1 MPHEVRHMAV
11 GLQSSGKT
19 TFAAA
24 LWYLIDSG
32 EMPTSLRKGKHTG
45 DHSYLEML
53 ATRWEEGWQ
62 VPRTKTLQ
70 QEVITMNLKDPATSK
85 DVALQFVDLSGETFE
100 KAFATRILGRNAADA
115 FEGARN
121 LMLFVSANDA
131 RDDLTM
137 IDVAM
142 QLRDNTNEE
151 LVSDDRSEEA
161 KFNAA
166 KTPRQ
171 VQVVDFLESLQQPP
185 LSLSLDRLAVII
197 SAWDKAP
204 EHNDPDRWLRER
216 MPLLDQYLRNT
227 GLMVRIYGVS
237 AQGGDLP
244 DLDNPPAKDDA
255 AGYLDQKQLLSLAKA
270 SKRIQ
275 VVGHAAV
282 EHDLTH
288 PVRWLSGLE
297 GE

>member
-1 MPHEVRHMAV
+1 MAV

-24 LWYLIDSG
+24 LWYLLDSG
-32 EMPTSLRKGKHTG
+32 EIPTSLRKGKHTG

-53 ATRWEEGWQ
+53 AKRWEEGWQ

-70 QEVITMNLKDPATSK
+70 QEIITMNLKDPATST

-100 KAFATRILGRNAADA
+100 RAFATRILGRNAAAA

-121 LMLFVSANDA
+121 LMLFVSANDV

-142 QLRDNTNEE
+142 QLQDNTNEE

-161 KFNAA
+161 KFDPA
-166 KTPRQ
+166 KAPRQ
-171 VQVVDFLESLQQPP
+171 VQVVDFLESIRQPP
-185 LSLSLDRLAVII
+185 MSVSLDRLVVII
-197 SAWDKAP
+197 SAWDKRP
-204 EHNDPDRWLRER
+204 DHNEPDRWLIER
-216 MPLLDQYLRNT
+216 MPLLDQYLRNS

-244 DLDNPPAKDDA
+244 DLENPPAKDDV
-255 AGYLDQKQLLSLAKA
+255 AGHLDQKSLLSLAKA

-275 VVGHAAV
+275 VVGYGAA

-288 PVRWLSGLE
+288 PVRWLGGLE